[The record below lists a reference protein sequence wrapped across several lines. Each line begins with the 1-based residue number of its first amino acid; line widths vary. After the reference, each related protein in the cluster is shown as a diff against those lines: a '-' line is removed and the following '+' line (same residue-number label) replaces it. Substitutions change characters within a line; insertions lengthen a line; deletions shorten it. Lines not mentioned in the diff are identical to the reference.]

1 MPRWDLGTFFFQSC
15 HSEQKL
21 PVVRKREESAIPT
34 LLDDAHRARA
44 DASVCMAV
52 MDSRIYDDEGP
63 PTPHQGHDGA
73 FYQDPA
79 GSGGNGSGGGR
90 FSDGERVAPLGVPD
104 YAPEWAPAE
113 LERYLHVVA
122 MEKHTAHSVGRRDV
136 LEELHAHVDGVGNPN
151 PLLLT
156 GPAGSGKSTTLA
168 TLVSEIQSKAVGRVA
183 ATPSALEAT
192 PSASGSGGP
201 ESAPEPFVL
210 LHTFGLM
217 GRSDDIRRVLLRL
230 CAELKQRFNIYVDL
244 PDTLREVAGALPRFL
259 AHAALFGKVVFILDG
274 LDRAEMHGLELH
286 DYLPA
291 ALPLAVRVIV
301 SSAGCKALNDAKDQ
315 LSNLAKVVQL
325 PPLGH
330 QERVGVL
337 NSALATVAGGQIHVN
352 EMLAGLVAKEDAG
365 SPLYLLAAVN
375 EIKARVRD
383 NGDVYAAADDAN
395 GFPDT
400 LPDLFASVFERLER
414 RYGTT
419 LVAEAT
425 TLMAASRAGL
435 REDEVLWLLQQTTSL
450 QNMPPS
456 EWESLRTELEPY
468 CWPIER
474 LPGDP
479 VLCFFQGQL
488 AAAAMRRYANTAAER
503 RGQHLRLCSMFSD
516 PSLEPTHRGVW
527 EVLWNMVK
535 GEAWHGLRCHL
546 TDPRVHAL
554 MWNEDTQVD
563 LANLWEALVKGE
575 ISAANARSTKRVP
588 GPDGAMVPPPRVPPR
603 RRRDLVA
610 EYDRLAETAP
620 PSPDG
625 VLTPDVY
632 RELMA
637 DFLAWSN
644 QPGEASFVLR
654 MLSEA
659 KGDAADLAAVS
670 VNFKLGRCLGRQG
683 LHLEAE
689 ETLRR
694 ALAAEQLLVGAETP
708 MVAEIVTE
716 ICKVK
721 LDEGDLEMAGQ
732 LAAHAVSVWEA
743 AEAAGYEEA
752 DVNTI
757 VVALVRLADICDE
770 LNRTTAAEAAYER
783 SLERL
788 EYMLGPDH
796 PEVAEHLGMMAN
808 SYKNH
813 AEWEK
818 AEFCYCRALAFAHRF
833 TGPQSL
839 HISHFY
845 NALAELHRAQGDL
858 PHAQA
863 LYQRALQVIETVLG
877 TAHPEVA
884 TYLNN
889 LAELLRVQGK
899 LLEAEPM
906 YKRALAI
913 DERAQGTSHPIIA
926 IRLNNLAE
934 LFRDRGL
941 LEEAEPLYQ
950 RALAIDMAALGANHP
965 NIATYLNNL
974 AGLYK
979 SRELWDKAAEH
990 YTRAIA
996 IDERALGPN
1005 HPDVAIYLNNLAGL
1019 YKAQGRLDEAEP
1031 LYLRALRINEEA
1043 LGAEHTDMAIYF
1055 NNIALLYKAQG
1066 KLQDAR
1072 LYYEQAI
1079 DIGERTLGAEHPQ
1092 VATRMTNLG
1101 ALLVDMKELDAA
1113 QALFQKALEVRRNT
1127 VGENHPD
1134 TLNCAEW
1141 LESIGEIQAEMA
1153 EEAAVQ
1159 AARSAAAAVT
1169 TASAAPIEP
1178 PRLVGEVPRASP
1190 HASAP
1195 AVPAPIPSSPA
1206 AKSPFPAPELPP
1218 RQTTDPSPVRP
1229 TSASA
1234 AVSPSVITVE
1244 QAPTPPARPVPS
1256 PPAEMSPVKPFPFP
1270 PMATGPVPESS
1281 AAMENDLQTATDAV
1295 EAAQA
1300 SVDAMLIQ
1308 YARSPENFSSPSVP
1322 WMANASPTK
1331 GSLPAIFQ
1339 GRDDADETP
1348 AVMGP
1353 SFLTSDA
1360 PLARG
1365 GQSPGASGLTPEQQR
1380 EREEDLEQVP
1390 GLAEAA
1396 LDAFLSA
1403 HVEYLGNRQYR
1414 CVLDGKVLSKFSIMR
1429 VHVAKKFGGLVHQW
1443 AVDRSP
1449 LAPGAARRLQ
1459 EVHSPGVSPAVVHPA
1474 LNSQTLDASPSS
1486 PVFGVQR
1493 PSPTPTSPERHITDA
1508 RLVPSEMPSLS
1519 ADPTP
1524 PVPPPPPG
1532 SGAKR
1537 GANTPRTSAALKR
1550 VEELE
1555 EELRELR
1562 AAVSGSTSGP
1572 SPPAATPATAPPPS
1586 GPTPAWGATPRTES
1600 FPVAR
1605 PVEAPP
1611 APGTNASSAVPVA
1624 AVATPVTH
1632 APWSHPPPPPPYYPT
1647 HYGHQSG
1654 GYPPGPAVAWGS
1666 VSPKDR
1672 RAGAGADDDVGR
1684 PGPAARA
1691 AAAEAQWIAEG
1702 GPARSPY
1709 PRGSSFSDMLARE
1722 RGPDPFRHY
1731 RPSDLYDGGVNDV
1744 ASEPIADGAPGEAG
1758 GDVGGVAA
1766 GPLGYLGGSEGAG
1779 RLARYTSPTR
1789 RAESQLA
1796 GLMGAGRVDR
1806 LGLFISARS
1815 QQVGRRKFLCE
1826 IDGKTFS
1833 TMNLMRVHF
1842 ERHYAKD
1849 ADVWWER
1856 QVNMDPG
1863 FGGVGVA

>member
-1 MPRWDLGTFFFQSC
+1 M
-15 HSEQKL
+15 
-21 PVVRKREESAIPT
+21 
-34 LLDDAHRARA
+34 
-44 DASVCMAV
+44 

-73 FYQDPA
+73 FYEDPA
-79 GSGGNGSGGGR
+79 GSGGNGSGRGA

-136 LEELHAHVDGVGNPN
+136 LEKLHAHVDGVGNPN
-151 PLLLT
+151 TLLLT

-168 TLVSEIQSKAVGRVA
+168 TLVSEMQSKTGGRVGV
-183 ATPSALEAT
+183 TPSALEAI
-192 PSASGSGGP
+192 PSTSGANGP
-201 ESAPEPFVL
+201 ESGPDPFVL

-244 PDTLREVAGALPRFL
+244 PNTLQEVAGALPRFL
-259 AHAALFGKVVFILDG
+259 AHAALFGKVIFILDG
-274 LDRAEMHGLELH
+274 LDRADMRGFELH

-301 SSAGCKALNDAKDQ
+301 SSAGCKPLNDARDT
-315 LSNLAKVVQL
+315 LSNLANVVQL
-325 PPLGH
+325 PPLAH
-330 QERVGVL
+330 EERIGVL
-337 NSALATVAGGQIHVN
+337 NSALATVAGGQMHVT
-352 EMLAGLVAKEDAG
+352 EMLDGLVSKEDAG
-365 SPLYLLAAVN
+365 SPLYLLTAVN

-395 GFPDT
+395 GFPAT
-400 LPDLFASVFERLER
+400 LPELFSAVFERLER

-419 LVAEAT
+419 LAAEST

-435 REDEVLWLLQQTTSL
+435 REDEVLWLLQQTASL

-468 CWPIER
+468 CWPVDRI
-474 LPGDP
+474 PGDP
-479 VLCFFQGQL
+479 TLCFFQGQF

-527 EVLWNMVK
+527 EVLWNMLK

-554 MWNEDTQVD
+554 LWNEDTQVD

-575 ISAANARSTKRVP
+575 VSTANLRATKRVP
-588 GPDGAMVPPPRVPPR
+588 GLDGAMVPPPRVPPR

-610 EYDRLAETAP
+610 EYDSLAETAP

-757 VVALVRLADICDE
+757 VTALVRLAEICDE

-813 AEWEK
+813 AEFEK

-877 TAHPEVA
+877 TLHAEVA

-1092 VATRMTNLG
+1092 VATRMANLG
-1101 ALLVDMKELDAA
+1101 ALLVDMNELDPA
-1113 QALFQKALEVRRNT
+1113 QALFEKALEVRRNT

-1134 TLNCAEW
+1134 TVNCAEW
-1141 LESIGEIQAEMA
+1141 LESIREIRAELA
-1153 EEAAVQ
+1153 EERAVE

-1169 TASAAPIEP
+1169 AASAAPAEP
-1178 PRLVGEVPRASP
+1178 PRLVGDVTSP
-1190 HASAP
+1190 PPLAP
-1195 AVPAPIPSSPA
+1195 APAPVPGLSSPA
-1206 AKSPFPAPELPP
+1206 ANSPFPAPSLLPHHRAAP
-1218 RQTTDPSPVRP
+1218 PSPTRP
-1229 TSASA
+1229 SPGSAT
-1234 AVSPSVITVE
+1234 AVSPSVITME
-1244 QAPTPPARPVPS
+1244 QAPTPPARPVSS
-1256 PPAEMSPVKPFPFP
+1256 PPASPVKPFPFP
-1270 PMATGPVPESS
+1270 PSASGPLPESS
-1281 AAMENDLQTATDAV
+1281 AAMEGDLQTATDAV

-1300 SVDAMLIQ
+1300 SVDAMLMQ

-1322 WMANASPTK
+1322 WMVNASPTK
-1331 GSLPAIFQ
+1331 GAPAIFQ
-1339 GRDDADETP
+1339 GRDMDDER

-1353 SFLTSDA
+1353 SFLAEA
-1360 PLARG
+1360 PLAA
-1365 GQSPGASGLTPEQQR
+1365 GQSPGAGGLTPTQQKD
-1380 EREEDLEQVP
+1380 REEELEQVP

-1414 CVLDGKVLSKFSIMR
+1414 CVLDGKILSKFSIMR

-1449 LAPGAARRLQ
+1449 LMPGATQRT
-1459 EVHSPGVSPAVVHPA
+1459 HSPGVSPTVVHPA
-1474 LNSQTLDASPSS
+1474 LNLSRGVIGDDSPSS

-1493 PSPTPTSPERHITDA
+1493 PSPLSPERPTTDA
-1508 RLVPSEMPSLS
+1508 RLVPSDMMPSS
-1519 ADPTP
+1519 VDPTP
-1524 PVPPPPPG
+1524 PPAPPPPG
-1532 SGAKR
+1532 GGGKR
-1537 GANTPRTSAALKR
+1537 VTTPRTQALKR

-1555 EELRELR
+1555 EELRTLR
-1562 AAVSGSTSGP
+1562 AAVTGSAAP
-1572 SPPAATPATAPPPS
+1572 SAVSTPAPVH
-1586 GPTPAWGATPRTES
+1586 ATPRTES
-1600 FPVAR
+1600 LPIAR
-1605 PVEAPP
+1605 PVEAPRP
-1611 APGTNASSAVPVA
+1611 PPGPGMGMPVA
-1624 AVATPVTH
+1624 VMATPVN
-1632 APWSHPPPPPPYYPT
+1632 APWSQPPAPPPYYPP
-1647 HYGHQSG
+1647 HYGQQSG
-1654 GYPPGPAVAWGS
+1654 GYPPGPAMAWGS
-1666 VSPKDR
+1666 VSPKGGYPGPEGSRTFDSSV
-1672 RAGAGADDDVGR
+1672 DESVGR
-1684 PGPAARA
+1684 PGPAAI
-1691 AAAEAQWIAEG
+1691 AAAEQARWVAEG

-1731 RPSDLYDGGVNDV
+1731 RPSDLYDGAREEERTQTRTSDV
-1744 ASEPIADGAPGEAG
+1744 VSEPVVGNAG
-1758 GDVGGVAA
+1758 GAYGATPS
-1766 GPLGYLGGSEGAG
+1766 GPLGYLGAPEGPG
-1779 RLARYTSPTR
+1779 HLARYTSPTR

-1796 GLMGAGRVDR
+1796 GLMGAGKIDR

-1863 FGGVGVA
+1863 FNGVGVA

>member
-1 MPRWDLGTFFFQSC
+1 M
-15 HSEQKL
+15 
-21 PVVRKREESAIPT
+21 
-34 LLDDAHRARA
+34 
-44 DASVCMAV
+44 
-52 MDSRIYDDEGP
+52 
-63 PTPHQGHDGA
+63 
-73 FYQDPA
+73 
-79 GSGGNGSGGGR
+79 
-90 FSDGERVAPLGVPD
+90 
-104 YAPEWAPAE
+104 
-113 LERYLHVVA
+113 
-122 MEKHTAHSVGRRDV
+122 
-136 LEELHAHVDGVGNPN
+136 
-151 PLLLT
+151 
-156 GPAGSGKSTTLA
+156 
-168 TLVSEIQSKAVGRVA
+168 
-183 ATPSALEAT
+183 
-192 PSASGSGGP
+192 
-201 ESAPEPFVL
+201 
-210 LHTFGLM
+210 
-217 GRSDDIRRVLLRL
+217 
-230 CAELKQRFNIYVDL
+230 
-244 PDTLREVAGALPRFL
+244 
-259 AHAALFGKVVFILDG
+259 
-274 LDRAEMHGLELH
+274 
-286 DYLPA
+286 
-291 ALPLAVRVIV
+291 
-301 SSAGCKALNDAKDQ
+301 
-315 LSNLAKVVQL
+315 
-325 PPLGH
+325 
-330 QERVGVL
+330 
-337 NSALATVAGGQIHVN
+337 
-352 EMLAGLVAKEDAG
+352 
-365 SPLYLLAAVN
+365 
-375 EIKARVRD
+375 
-383 NGDVYAAADDAN
+383 
-395 GFPDT
+395 
-400 LPDLFASVFERLER
+400 
-414 RYGTT
+414 
-419 LVAEAT
+419 
-425 TLMAASRAGL
+425 
-435 REDEVLWLLQQTTSL
+435 
-450 QNMPPS
+450 
-456 EWESLRTELEPY
+456 
-468 CWPIER
+468 
-474 LPGDP
+474 
-479 VLCFFQGQL
+479 
-488 AAAAMRRYANTAAER
+488 
-503 RGQHLRLCSMFSD
+503 
-516 PSLEPTHRGVW
+516 
-527 EVLWNMVK
+527 
-535 GEAWHGLRCHL
+535 
-546 TDPRVHAL
+546 
-554 MWNEDTQVD
+554 
-563 LANLWEALVKGE
+563 
-575 ISAANARSTKRVP
+575 
-588 GPDGAMVPPPRVPPR
+588 
-603 RRRDLVA
+603 
-610 EYDRLAETAP
+610 
-620 PSPDG
+620 
-625 VLTPDVY
+625 
-632 RELMA
+632 
-637 DFLAWSN
+637 
-644 QPGEASFVLR
+644 
-654 MLSEA
+654 
-659 KGDAADLAAVS
+659 S

-732 LAAHAVSVWEA
+732 LAAHAVTVWEA

-796 PEVAEHLGMMAN
+796 PEVAEHLGMMAT

-1092 VATRMTNLG
+1092 VATRMANLG

-1134 TLNCAEW
+1134 ALNCAEW
-1141 LESIGEIQAEMA
+1141 LESIREIQAEMA
-1153 EEAAVQ
+1153 EEAAVH

-1178 PRLVGEVPRASP
+1178 PRLVGEVPRGG
-1190 HASAP
+1190 ASAP
-1195 AVPAPIPSSPA
+1195 APPAPIPSSPA
-1206 AKSPFPAPELPP
+1206 PKSPFPAPELPP
-1218 RQTTDPSPVRP
+1218 RQSTAPSPVRP

-1234 AVSPSVITVE
+1234 TVSPSVVTVE
-1244 QAPTPPARPVPS
+1244 QAAPTPPARPVPET
-1256 PPAEMSPVKPFPFP
+1256 PPASPVKPFPFP
-1270 PMATGPVPESS
+1270 PTATGPPPESS
-1281 AAMENDLQTATDAV
+1281 EAMENDLQTATDAV

-1300 SVDAMLIQ
+1300 SVDAMLMQ

-1322 WMANASPTK
+1322 WMANPSPTK
-1331 GSLPAIFQ
+1331 GKTPAIFQ
-1339 GRDDADETP
+1339 GGDDGEETP

-1353 SFLTSDA
+1353 SFLADA

-1365 GQSPGASGLTPEQQR
+1365 GQSPGGTHGLTPEQQR

-1449 LAPGAARRLQ
+1449 LAPGAARRLPG
-1459 EVHSPGVSPAVVHPA
+1459 VHSPGVSPVVVHPA
-1474 LNSQTLDASPSS
+1474 LNSQTIDASPSS

-1508 RLVPSEMPSLS
+1508 RLVPSEMPSS
-1519 ADPTP
+1519 VDPTP
-1524 PVPPPPPG
+1524 PLPPPPPG

-1562 AAVSGSTSGP
+1562 AAVSGSTAAP

-1586 GPTPAWGATPRTES
+1586 APTPGAWGATPGTEP

-1605 PVEAPP
+1605 PVEAPLQTG
-1611 APGTNASSAVPVA
+1611 GTNASAVPVA

-1632 APWSHPPPPPPYYPT
+1632 APWSRPPPPPPYYPT
-1647 HYGHQSG
+1647 YYGHQSG

-1672 RAGAGADDDVGR
+1672 RSGGPDPGETGRMTPSGGPVPPPAPPKRRPGGSPRGDPRGPRIRAGPASATCSLGSAGSTRSGATDPATSGTTRGRTTWRPSRSRTGR
-1684 PGPAARA
+1684 PGATSVA
-1691 AAAEAQWIAEG
+1691 
-1702 GPARSPY
+1702 S
-1709 PRGSSFSDMLARE
+1709 PRGPWGTSAVP
-1722 RGPDPFRHY
+1722 RGW
-1731 RPSDLYDGGVNDV
+1731 DV
-1744 ASEPIADGAPGEAG
+1744 SPG
-1758 GDVGGVAA
+1758 
-1766 GPLGYLGGSEGAG
+1766 
-1779 RLARYTSPTR
+1779 TR
-1789 RAESQLA
+1789 RRR
-1796 GLMGAGRVDR
+1796 GGR
-1806 LGLFISARS
+1806 SRS
-1815 QQVGRRKFLCE
+1815 
-1826 IDGKTFS
+1826 S
-1833 TMNLMRVHF
+1833 
-1842 ERHYAKD
+1842 
-1849 ADVWWER
+1849 
-1856 QVNMDPG
+1856 PG
-1863 FGGVGVA
+1863 

>member
-1 MPRWDLGTFFFQSC
+1 M
-15 HSEQKL
+15 
-21 PVVRKREESAIPT
+21 
-34 LLDDAHRARA
+34 
-44 DASVCMAV
+44 

-73 FYQDPA
+73 FYEDPA
-79 GSGGNGSGGGR
+79 GSGGNGSGRGA

-136 LEELHAHVDGVGNPN
+136 LEKLHAHVDGVGNPN
-151 PLLLT
+151 TLLLT

-168 TLVSEIQSKAVGRVA
+168 TLVSEMQSKTGGRVGV
-183 ATPSALEAT
+183 TPSALEAI
-192 PSASGSGGP
+192 PSTSGANGP
-201 ESAPEPFVL
+201 ESGPDPFVL

-244 PDTLREVAGALPRFL
+244 PNTLQEVAGALPRFL
-259 AHAALFGKVVFILDG
+259 AHAALFGKVIFILDG
-274 LDRAEMHGLELH
+274 LDRADMRGFELH

-301 SSAGCKALNDAKDQ
+301 SSAGCKPLNDARDT
-315 LSNLAKVVQL
+315 LSNLANVVQL
-325 PPLGH
+325 PPLAH
-330 QERVGVL
+330 EERIGVL
-337 NSALATVAGGQIHVN
+337 NSALATVAGGQMHVT
-352 EMLAGLVAKEDAG
+352 EMLDGLVSKEDAG
-365 SPLYLLAAVN
+365 SPLYLLTAVN

-395 GFPDT
+395 GFPAT
-400 LPDLFASVFERLER
+400 LPELFSAVFERLER

-419 LVAEAT
+419 LAAEST

-435 REDEVLWLLQQTTSL
+435 REDEVLWLLQQTASL

-468 CWPIER
+468 CWPVDRI
-474 LPGDP
+474 PGDP
-479 VLCFFQGQL
+479 TLCFFQGQF

-527 EVLWNMVK
+527 EVLWNMLK

-554 MWNEDTQVD
+554 LWNEDTQVD

-575 ISAANARSTKRVP
+575 VSTANVRATKRVP
-588 GPDGAMVPPPRVPPR
+588 GLDGAMVPPPRVPPR

-610 EYDRLAETAP
+610 EYDSLAETAP

-757 VVALVRLADICDE
+757 VTALVRLAEICDE

-813 AEWEK
+813 AEFEK

-877 TAHPEVA
+877 TLHSEVA

-1092 VATRMTNLG
+1092 VATRMANLG
-1101 ALLVDMKELDAA
+1101 ALLVDMNELDPA
-1113 QALFQKALEVRRNT
+1113 QALFEKALEVRRNT

-1134 TLNCAEW
+1134 TVNCAEW
-1141 LESIGEIQAEMA
+1141 LESIREIRAELA
-1153 EEAAVQ
+1153 EERAVE

-1169 TASAAPIEP
+1169 AASAAPAEP
-1178 PRLVGEVPRASP
+1178 PRLVGDVTPPPASRPGSGSGSGSFVSGGEFTVSGAVASSPPSCGTPVPDATVSGVRHRGVPVRHHHGTGADAPGTARVVAPGVPGETVPVPSVGVWTPSGVIRGDGGRSPDGDGRGRGGAGVGGCHAHAVREVTREFLLALGALDGEHVADQGRPRDFPRAGYGRRESGDGSVFPRRGALGGGPVPGRRRLNPGAAKGPGGGARAGPRSRGGCPGRVPLRSRGVPREPTVPMRPRRQNSVQVFHHAGPRREEVRRLGAPVGGGQVTADARCDAKDALARRVTDRGAPGAEPKSRGHRRRLPVVTRVRCSKTFAALPGAAHDGRAAGPVGHDAVVGGSHPAPRAASPRRRRQASHHAEDPGAETRRGAGRGTPDAPSGGDWICRAFRRVDTRTRPRHPEDGIPPNRAARGGAATAPRAGNGYARGGDGDAGERAVVSAPRPAPVLPAALRPAVRGVPTGSRDGVGKRLPKGWVPRA
-1190 HASAP
+1190 
-1195 AVPAPIPSSPA
+1195 
-1206 AKSPFPAPELPP
+1206 
-1218 RQTTDPSPVRP
+1218 
-1229 TSASA
+1229 
-1234 AVSPSVITVE
+1234 
-1244 QAPTPPARPVPS
+1244 
-1256 PPAEMSPVKPFPFP
+1256 
-1270 PMATGPVPESS
+1270 
-1281 AAMENDLQTATDAV
+1281 
-1295 EAAQA
+1295 
-1300 SVDAMLIQ
+1300 
-1308 YARSPENFSSPSVP
+1308 
-1322 WMANASPTK
+1322 
-1331 GSLPAIFQ
+1331 
-1339 GRDDADETP
+1339 
-1348 AVMGP
+1348 
-1353 SFLTSDA
+1353 
-1360 PLARG
+1360 
-1365 GQSPGASGLTPEQQR
+1365 
-1380 EREEDLEQVP
+1380 
-1390 GLAEAA
+1390 
-1396 LDAFLSA
+1396 
-1403 HVEYLGNRQYR
+1403 
-1414 CVLDGKVLSKFSIMR
+1414 
-1429 VHVAKKFGGLVHQW
+1429 
-1443 AVDRSP
+1443 
-1449 LAPGAARRLQ
+1449 RR
-1459 EVHSPGVSPAVVHPA
+1459 
-1474 LNSQTLDASPSS
+1474 
-1486 PVFGVQR
+1486 F
-1493 PSPTPTSPERHITDA
+1493 
-1508 RLVPSEMPSLS
+1508 
-1519 ADPTP
+1519 
-1524 PVPPPPPG
+1524 
-1532 SGAKR
+1532 
-1537 GANTPRTSAALKR
+1537 
-1550 VEELE
+1550 
-1555 EELRELR
+1555 
-1562 AAVSGSTSGP
+1562 
-1572 SPPAATPATAPPPS
+1572 
-1586 GPTPAWGATPRTES
+1586 
-1600 FPVAR
+1600 
-1605 PVEAPP
+1605 
-1611 APGTNASSAVPVA
+1611 
-1624 AVATPVTH
+1624 
-1632 APWSHPPPPPPYYPT
+1632 
-1647 HYGHQSG
+1647 
-1654 GYPPGPAVAWGS
+1654 
-1666 VSPKDR
+1666 
-1672 RAGAGADDDVGR
+1672 
-1684 PGPAARA
+1684 
-1691 AAAEAQWIAEG
+1691 
-1702 GPARSPY
+1702 
-1709 PRGSSFSDMLARE
+1709 
-1722 RGPDPFRHY
+1722 
-1731 RPSDLYDGGVNDV
+1731 
-1744 ASEPIADGAPGEAG
+1744 
-1758 GDVGGVAA
+1758 
-1766 GPLGYLGGSEGAG
+1766 
-1779 RLARYTSPTR
+1779 
-1789 RAESQLA
+1789 
-1796 GLMGAGRVDR
+1796 
-1806 LGLFISARS
+1806 
-1815 QQVGRRKFLCE
+1815 
-1826 IDGKTFS
+1826 
-1833 TMNLMRVHF
+1833 
-1842 ERHYAKD
+1842 
-1849 ADVWWER
+1849 
-1856 QVNMDPG
+1856 
-1863 FGGVGVA
+1863 